1 MARGSL
7 VDPGQASCR
16 APQWWLPGGG
26 GEQMAGRAELTIPL
40 IPSGQRGPS
49 RDKLGHGGHTGARPH
64 PALAAL
70 PAVRQLWLQLLPWAP
85 RVHGHPHPLH
95 APACPGLCRVLP
107 HAVPHRGPGRQG
119 EGDSGSWDTGGAGVP
134 GVPGH
139 WGCWGS
145 VMGFQEHWR
154 CQNCQGRQEYW
165 EQQGCWECQGPGG
178 AKGEGV
184 PGVLKMQDLPVLGVP
199 GVLGMEKVLGMLGCQ
214 QSWGAGCRGC
224 QGVLGTPAAPSPRLP
239 CLQVPFS
246 AVLCEHLP
254 GGTDCERL
262 VGSSAVYRVCFGTAC
277 FHLVQAALL
286 LNVRSS
292 ADCRAQLHNGFWFLK
307 LLVLAGLCATSFF
320 IPEDGFI
327 QAWHYTGVC
336 GGFAFI
342 LIQLVLITAFAH
354 TWNKNWLTG
363 AAQDK
368 RWYLAVL
375 LATAAFYTLAS
386 AAFSFLYKFYTH
398 PAACHLN
405 KALLTLNGSL
415 CGVMSFISITP
426 CVRLK
431 QPRSGLLQSSI
442 ISCYVMY
449 LTFSALSS
457 RPPERVLYKGQNL
470 TVCFPGIRQ
479 DELQTED
486 TTVAVLGAAIMYA
499 CVLFACNEA
508 SYLAEIFGP
517 LWMVKVYSFE
527 FKKPSCC
534 FCCPEKMEEE
544 LRGGGGCS
552 NTRPRVPVS
561 QPWGAGQEAQE
572 PPCSCALPGTKQ
584 TCEQVEETN
593 GGQCIVQDEQ
603 ERVVYSYSAFH
614 FVFFLA
620 SLYVMMTLTN
630 WFSYENAVLETTFTH
645 GSWSTFWVKM
655 SSCWACVLLY
665 LWLLLSPLC
674 LRGSPQHRRS
684 SPALRVLRR
693 RRAPQ
698 RINVST

>member
-1 MARGSL
+1 LRVSTSTRILYTLLHVLASAVCCLMLSRTVA
-7 VDPGQASCR
+7 QAI
-16 APQWWLPGGG
+16 
-26 GEQMAGRAELTIPL
+26 T
-40 IPSGQRGPS
+40 
-49 RDKLGHGGHTGARPH
+49 
-64 PALAAL
+64 
-70 PAVRQLWLQLLPWAP
+70 
-85 RVHGHPHPLH
+85 
-95 APACPGLCRVLP
+95 
-107 HAVPHRGPGRQG
+107 
-119 EGDSGSWDTGGAGVP
+119 
-134 GVPGH
+134 
-139 WGCWGS
+139 
-145 VMGFQEHWR
+145 
-154 CQNCQGRQEYW
+154 
-165 EQQGCWECQGPGG
+165 
-178 AKGEGV
+178 
-184 PGVLKMQDLPVLGVP
+184 
-199 GVLGMEKVLGMLGCQ
+199 EK
-214 QSWGAGCRGC
+214 
-224 QGVLGTPAAPSPRLP
+224 
-239 CLQVPFS
+239 VPFS
-246 AVLCEHLP
+246 VVLCQHLP
-254 GGTDCERL
+254 GATDCERL

-277 FHLVQAALL
+277 FHLAQAALL

-292 ADCRAQLHNGFWFLK
+292 SDCRAQLHNGFWFLK
-307 LLVLAGLCATSFF
+307 LLVLVGLWAASFF
-320 IPEDGFI
+320 IPEDNFI

-405 KALLTLNGSL
+405 KALLAINGSL
-415 CGVMSFISITP
+415 CGIMSFISVTP

-470 TVCFPGIRQ
+470 TVCFPGLRQ

-544 LRGGGGCS
+544 LRGECSVCVGDWAEPMSQPGSASDGGCRS
-552 NTRPRVPVS
+552 CHGPAFLQAPTRH
-561 QPWGAGQEAQE
+561 
-572 PPCSCALPGTKQ
+572 
-584 TCEQVEETN
+584 
-593 GGQCIVQDEQ
+593 D
-603 ERVVYSYSAFH
+603 RVVYSYSAFH

-645 GSWSTFWVKM
+645 GSWSTFWVKA

-665 LWLLLSPLC
+665 LWLLLSPF
-674 LRGSPQHRRS
+674 
-684 SPALRVLRR
+684 
-693 RRAPQ
+693 
-698 RINVST
+698 

>member
-1 MARGSL
+1 MAGTAARG
-7 VDPGQASCR
+7 
-16 APQWWLPGGG
+16 
-26 GEQMAGRAELTIPL
+26 
-40 IPSGQRGPS
+40 
-49 RDKLGHGGHTGARPH
+49 H
-64 PALAAL
+64 
-70 PAVRQLWLQLLPWAP
+70 LL
-85 RVHGHPHPLH
+85 HPL
-95 APACPGLCRVLP
+95 L
-107 HAVPHRGPGRQG
+107 
-119 EGDSGSWDTGGAGVP
+119 
-134 GVPGH
+134 
-139 WGCWGS
+139 
-145 VMGFQEHWR
+145 F
-154 CQNCQGRQEYW
+154 
-165 EQQGCWECQGPGG
+165 
-178 AKGEGV
+178 
-184 PGVLKMQDLPVLGVP
+184 
-199 GVLGMEKVLGMLGCQ
+199 
-214 QSWGAGCRGC
+214 
-224 QGVLGTPAAPSPRLP
+224 
-239 CLQVPFS
+239 QVPFS
-246 AVLCEHLP
+246 VVLCQHLP
-254 GGTDCERL
+254 GGTDCEQL

-277 FHLVQAALL
+277 FHLAQAALL

-292 ADCRAQLHNGFWFLK
+292 SDCRAQLHNGFWLLK
-307 LLVLAGLCATSFF
+307 LLVLVALWAASFF
-320 IPEDGFI
+320 IPEDNFI
-327 QAWHYTGVC
+327 QGVSPTLSELAPWAPLLAPTC
-336 GGFAFI
+336 PVPSLPLSSSPSLALHRCLRGLRLHPYPAGADHSLCTHLEQELVSAGVPGGY
-342 LIQLVLITAFAH
+342 VPTATAH
-354 TWNKNWLTG
+354 PLFRRLTG

-375 LATAAFYTLAS
+375 LATATFYTLAS

-405 KALLTLNGSL
+405 KALLAINGSL
-415 CGVMSFISITP
+415 CGIMSFISITP

-457 RPPERVLYKGQNL
+457 RPPERVLYQGQNL
-470 TVCFPGIRQ
+470 TVCFPGVRQ

-544 LRGGGGCS
+544 LRGECS
-552 NTRPRVPVS
+552 VFMGEWAEPVS
-561 QPWGAGQEAQE
+561 QPGSAM
-572 PPCSCALPGTKQ
+572 PPHSPGTDQ
-584 TCEQVEETN
+584 TCEHVEEN
-593 GGQCIVQDEQ
+593 ARGQFIIQDEQ
-603 ERVVYSYSAFH
+603 DRVVYSYSAFH

-645 GSWSTFWVKM
+645 GSWSAFWVKV

-665 LWLLLSPLC
+665 LWLLLSPFC
-674 LRGSPQHRRS
+674 LHGSPEHRHS
-684 SPALRVLRR
+684 STGPRIVRR

>member
-1 MARGSL
+1 LRVSTGTRVL
-7 VDPGQASCR
+7 YTLLHVLASAVCC
-16 APQWWLPGGG
+16 L
-26 GEQMAGRAELTIPL
+26 ML
-40 IPSGQRGPS
+40 S
-49 RDKLGHGGHTGARPH
+49 RTVAQ
-64 PALAAL
+64 
-70 PAVRQLWLQLLPWAP
+70 AVR
-85 RVHGHPHPLH
+85 
-95 APACPGLCRVLP
+95 
-107 HAVPHRGPGRQG
+107 
-119 EGDSGSWDTGGAGVP
+119 
-134 GVPGH
+134 
-139 WGCWGS
+139 
-145 VMGFQEHWR
+145 
-154 CQNCQGRQEYW
+154 
-165 EQQGCWECQGPGG
+165 
-178 AKGEGV
+178 
-184 PGVLKMQDLPVLGVP
+184 
-199 GVLGMEKVLGMLGCQ
+199 EKL
-214 QSWGAGCRGC
+214 
-224 QGVLGTPAAPSPRLP
+224 
-239 CLQVPFS
+239 PFS
-246 AVLCEHLP
+246 AVLCKHLP
-254 GGTDCERL
+254 GGADCERL
-262 VGSSAVYRVCFGTAC
+262 VGSSAVYHVCFGTSC
-277 FHLVQAALL
+277 FHLAQAALL

-292 ADCRAQLHNGFWFLK
+292 ADCRAQLHNRFWLLK
-307 LLVLAGLCATSFF
+307 LLVLVGLCAASFF

-354 TWNKNWLTG
+354 TWNKNWLSG

-375 LATAAFYTLAS
+375 LATATFYTLAS
-386 AAFSFLYKFYTH
+386 VAFSFLYKYYTH

-405 KALLTLNGSL
+405 KVLLAVNGSL
-415 CGVMSFISITP
+415 CGIMSFISITP

-457 RPPERVLYKGQNL
+457 RPPERGGCSHVLLAAPSQDVHPSHLCLPTVLYKGQNL
-470 TVCFPGIRQ
+470 TVCFPGVRQ

-508 SYLAEIFGP
+508 SYLAEVFGP

-544 LRGGGGCS
+544 LRGGC
-552 NTRPRVPVS
+552 RV
-561 QPWGAGQEAQE
+561 GQA
-572 PPCSCALPGTKQ
+572 
-584 TCEQVEETN
+584 EETSR
-593 GGQCIVQDEQ
+593 GQCIVQDER

-645 GSWSTFWVKM
+645 GSWSTFWVKV

-665 LWLLLSPLC
+665 LWLLLSPL
-674 LRGSPQHRRS
+674 
-684 SPALRVLRR
+684 
-693 RRAPQ
+693 
-698 RINVST
+698 

>member
-1 MARGSL
+1 MAGTRARGALHSL
-7 VDPGQASCR
+7 LGQ
-16 APQWWLPGGG
+16 
-26 GEQMAGRAELTIPL
+26 
-40 IPSGQRGPS
+40 
-49 RDKLGHGGHTGARPH
+49 
-64 PALAAL
+64 
-70 PAVRQLWLQLLPWAP
+70 
-85 RVHGHPHPLH
+85 
-95 APACPGLCRVLP
+95 LCCGC
-107 HAVPHRGPGRQG
+107 GPGRG
-119 EGDSGSWDTGGAGVP
+119 LRASTGTRVLYTLLHVLVSAVCCLMLSRTAAQAVREKMP
-134 GVPGH
+134 F
-139 WGCWGS
+139 S
-145 VMGFQEHWR
+145 
-154 CQNCQGRQEYW
+154 
-165 EQQGCWECQGPGG
+165 
-178 AKGEGV
+178 
-184 PGVLKMQDLPVLGVP
+184 GVL
-199 GVLGMEKVLGMLGCQ
+199 CQ
-214 QSWGAGCRGC
+214 
-224 QGVLGTPAAPSPRLP
+224 
-239 CLQVPFS
+239 
-246 AVLCEHLP
+246 HLP
-254 GGTDCERL
+254 GDTDCAQL

-277 FHLVQAALL
+277 FHLAQAALL

-292 ADCRAQLHNGFWFLK
+292 TDCRAQLHNGFWFLK
-307 LLVLAGLCATSFF
+307 LLVLVGLCAASFF
-320 IPEDGFI
+320 LPEDSFI

-375 LATAAFYTLAS
+375 LATTAFYTLAS
-386 AAFSFLYKFYTH
+386 AAFSFLYKYYTH
-398 PAACHLN
+398 PAACQLN
-405 KALLTLNGSL
+405 KALLTVNGSL
-415 CGVMSFISITP
+415 CGIMSFISITP

-486 TTVAVLGAAIMYA
+486 TTVAILGAAIMYA

-508 SYLAEIFGP
+508 SYLAEVFGP

-544 LRGGGGCS
+544 LRG
-552 NTRPRVPVS
+552 
-561 QPWGAGQEAQE
+561 AAQE
-572 PPCSCALPGTKQ
+572 Q
-584 TCEQVEETN
+584 TCEQEEEPA
-593 GGQCIVQDEQ
+593 GGHCVFQDERD
-603 ERVVYSYSAFH
+603 RVVYSYSAFH

-630 WFSYENAVLETTFTH
+630 WFSYESAVLETTFAH
-645 GSWSTFWVKM
+645 GSWSTFWVKVA
-655 SSCWACVLLY
+655 SCWACVLLY

-674 LRGSPQHRRS
+674 LHGSPQHRRN
-684 SPALRVLRR
+684 SPALRIVRR
-693 RRAPQ
+693 RRAPH
-698 RINVST
+698 RISVST

>member
-1 MARGSL
+1 MAGTAARGHL
-7 VDPGQASCR
+7 LHPLLFQVGLGVWRGWEQGWVGRVCWARLGAALAPGIPTDR
-16 APQWWLPGGG
+16 APPQLCCGC
-26 GEQMAGRAELTIPL
+26 
-40 IPSGQRGPS
+40 
-49 RDKLGHGGHTGARPH
+49 HG
-64 PALAAL
+64 L
-70 PAVRQLWLQLLPWAP
+70 
-85 RVHGHPHPLH
+85 RVSTST
-95 APACPGLCRVLP
+95 RVLYTLL
-107 HAVPHRGPGRQG
+107 HVLASAVCCLMLSRTVAQ
-119 EGDSGSWDTGGAGVP
+119 AI
-134 GVPGH
+134 
-139 WGCWGS
+139 
-145 VMGFQEHWR
+145 
-154 CQNCQGRQEYW
+154 
-165 EQQGCWECQGPGG
+165 
-178 AKGEGV
+178 A
-184 PGVLKMQDLPVLGVP
+184 
-199 GVLGMEKVLGMLGCQ
+199 EK
-214 QSWGAGCRGC
+214 
-224 QGVLGTPAAPSPRLP
+224 
-239 CLQVPFS
+239 VPFS
-246 AVLCEHLP
+246 VVLCQHLP
-254 GGTDCERL
+254 GGTDCEQL

-277 FHLVQAALL
+277 FHLAQAALL

-292 ADCRAQLHNGFWFLK
+292 SDCRAQLHNGFWLLK
-307 LLVLAGLCATSFF
+307 LLVLVGLWAISFF
-320 IPEDGFI
+320 IPEDNFI
-327 QAWHYTGVC
+327 QAWHYTGVF

-375 LATAAFYTLAS
+375 LATATFYTLAS

-405 KALLTLNGSL
+405 KALLAINGSL
-415 CGVMSFISITP
+415 CGIMSFISITP

-457 RPPERVLYKGQNL
+457 RPPERVLYQGQNL
-470 TVCFPGIRQ
+470 TVCFPGLRQ

-508 SYLAEIFGP
+508 SYLAEVFGP

-527 FKKPSCC
+527 FKVSMGAAGLHILLLWAPQTHHLKALSQSQRGTGVSSQAQRAAHTTCPGIRQGSVWPRRPRGWVVTTLLSLQKPSCC

-544 LRGGGGCS
+544 LRG
-552 NTRPRVPVS
+552 TD
-561 QPWGAGQEAQE
+561 
-572 PPCSCALPGTKQ
+572 Q
-584 TCEQVEETN
+584 TCEQVEESAR
-593 GGQCIVQDEQ
+593 GQFIIQDEQ
-603 ERVVYSYSAFH
+603 DRVVYSYSAFH

-645 GSWSTFWVKM
+645 GSWSTFWVKV

-665 LWLLLSPLC
+665 LWLLLSPFC
-674 LRGSPQHRRS
+674 LHGSPQHRRS
-684 SPALRVLRR
+684 STGPRIVRR

-698 RINVST
+698 RINVSM

>member
-1 MARGSL
+1 MAGTAARG
-7 VDPGQASCR
+7 
-16 APQWWLPGGG
+16 
-26 GEQMAGRAELTIPL
+26 
-40 IPSGQRGPS
+40 
-49 RDKLGHGGHTGARPH
+49 H
-64 PALAAL
+64 
-70 PAVRQLWLQLLPWAP
+70 LL
-85 RVHGHPHPLH
+85 HPLLFQLCCGCH
-95 APACPGLCRVLP
+95 GLRVSTSTRILYTLL
-107 HAVPHRGPGRQG
+107 HVLASAVCCLMLSRTVAQAI
-119 EGDSGSWDTGGAGVP
+119 T
-134 GVPGH
+134 
-139 WGCWGS
+139 
-145 VMGFQEHWR
+145 
-154 CQNCQGRQEYW
+154 
-165 EQQGCWECQGPGG
+165 
-178 AKGEGV
+178 
-184 PGVLKMQDLPVLGVP
+184 
-199 GVLGMEKVLGMLGCQ
+199 EK
-214 QSWGAGCRGC
+214 
-224 QGVLGTPAAPSPRLP
+224 
-239 CLQVPFS
+239 VPFS
-246 AVLCEHLP
+246 VVLCQHLP
-254 GGTDCERL
+254 GGTNCEQL

-277 FHLVQAALL
+277 FHLAQAALL

-292 ADCRAQLHNGFWFLK
+292 SDCRAQLHNGFWLLK
-307 LLVLAGLCATSFF
+307 LLVLVGLWAASFF
-320 IPEDGFI
+320 IPEDNFI

-375 LATAAFYTLAS
+375 LATATFYTLAS

-405 KALLTLNGSL
+405 KALLAINGSL
-415 CGVMSFISITP
+415 CGIMSFISITP
-426 CVRLK
+426 CVRLSEYHTAQCAGGCHAAWPAGSCADCGPQLRASTGALEENPLLGSWPFLYLGTRRWMGEWQEGTAQGPLRAPPTSSCYSRNSSNTSIRTLAE

-470 TVCFPGIRQ
+470 TVCFPGVGQ

-508 SYLAEIFGP
+508 SYLAEVFGP

-544 LRGGGGCS
+544 LRG
-552 NTRPRVPVS
+552 TD
-561 QPWGAGQEAQE
+561 
-572 PPCSCALPGTKQ
+572 Q
-584 TCEQVEETN
+584 TCEQVEESAR
-593 GGQCIVQDEQ
+593 GQFIIEDEQ
-603 ERVVYSYSAFH
+603 DRVVYSYSAFH

-645 GSWSTFWVKM
+645 GSWSTFWVKV

-665 LWLLLSPLC
+665 LWLLLSPFC
-674 LRGSPQHRRS
+674 LHGSPQHQRS
-684 SPALRVLRR
+684 STGPRIVRR

>member
-1 MARGSL
+1 
-7 VDPGQASCR
+7 
-16 APQWWLPGGG
+16 
-26 GEQMAGRAELTIPL
+26 MAGTRAH
-40 IPSGQRGPS
+40 S
-49 RDKLGHGGHTGARPH
+49 RLLHSLLCQLCCGCGCSSCHGLRVSTSTRILYTLLHV
-64 PALAAL
+64 LASAVCCL
-70 PAVRQLWLQLLPWAP
+70 MLSRTVAQAVR
-85 RVHGHPHPLH
+85 
-95 APACPGLCRVLP
+95 
-107 HAVPHRGPGRQG
+107 
-119 EGDSGSWDTGGAGVP
+119 
-134 GVPGH
+134 
-139 WGCWGS
+139 
-145 VMGFQEHWR
+145 
-154 CQNCQGRQEYW
+154 
-165 EQQGCWECQGPGG
+165 
-178 AKGEGV
+178 
-184 PGVLKMQDLPVLGVP
+184 
-199 GVLGMEKVLGMLGCQ
+199 EK
-214 QSWGAGCRGC
+214 
-224 QGVLGTPAAPSPRLP
+224 
-239 CLQVPFS
+239 VPFS
-246 AVLCEHLP
+246 VVLCEHLP
-254 GGTDCERL
+254 GGTDCEQL

-277 FHLVQAALL
+277 FHLAQAALL

-292 ADCRAQLHNGFWFLK
+292 TDCRAQLHNGFWLLK
-307 LLVLAGLCATSFF
+307 LLVLVGLWAASFF
-320 IPEDGFI
+320 IPEDSFI

-386 AAFSFLYKFYTH
+386 AAFSFLYKYYTH

-405 KALLTLNGSL
+405 KALLTVNGSL
-415 CGVMSFISITP
+415 CGIMSFISITP

-499 CVLFACNEA
+499 CVLFAWCVYPRRGAGRAPAAPALLGMASLTGTTRGPCPQSVAQPAEPGDVLRDGRARAGRTSADGQGQRGDPRHSTAGVLQPCQIHGGGGAGCLAQGGGCPCYNFCLSPGHSNEA
-508 SYLAEIFGP
+508 SYLAEVFGP

-544 LRGGGGCS
+544 LRGGC
-552 NTRPRVPVS
+552 R
-561 QPWGAGQEAQE
+561 QA
-572 PPCSCALPGTKQ
+572 
-584 TCEQVEETN
+584 EETAR
-593 GGQCIVQDEQ
+593 GQCIIQDERD
-603 ERVVYSYSAFH
+603 RVVYSYSAFH

-665 LWLLLSPLC
+665 LWLLLSPFC
-674 LRGSPQHRRS
+674 LHGSPQHRRS
-684 SPALRVLRR
+684 SPALRIVRR
-693 RRAPQ
+693 RRAQQ
-698 RINVST
+698 RISVST

>member
-1 MARGSL
+1 LRVSTSTRILYTLLHVLASAVCCLMLSRTVA
-7 VDPGQASCR
+7 QAI
-16 APQWWLPGGG
+16 
-26 GEQMAGRAELTIPL
+26 T
-40 IPSGQRGPS
+40 
-49 RDKLGHGGHTGARPH
+49 
-64 PALAAL
+64 
-70 PAVRQLWLQLLPWAP
+70 
-85 RVHGHPHPLH
+85 
-95 APACPGLCRVLP
+95 
-107 HAVPHRGPGRQG
+107 
-119 EGDSGSWDTGGAGVP
+119 
-134 GVPGH
+134 
-139 WGCWGS
+139 
-145 VMGFQEHWR
+145 
-154 CQNCQGRQEYW
+154 
-165 EQQGCWECQGPGG
+165 
-178 AKGEGV
+178 
-184 PGVLKMQDLPVLGVP
+184 
-199 GVLGMEKVLGMLGCQ
+199 EK
-214 QSWGAGCRGC
+214 
-224 QGVLGTPAAPSPRLP
+224 
-239 CLQVPFS
+239 VPFS
-246 AVLCEHLP
+246 VVVCQHLP
-254 GGTDCERL
+254 GGTDCEQL

-277 FHLVQAALL
+277 FHLAQAALL

-292 ADCRAQLHNGFWFLK
+292 SDCRAQLHNGFWLLK
-307 LLVLAGLCATSFF
+307 LLVLVGLWAASFF
-320 IPEDGFI
+320 IPEDNFI

-375 LATAAFYTLAS
+375 LATATFYTLAS
-386 AAFSFLYKFYTH
+386 TAFSFLYKFYTH

-405 KALLTLNGSL
+405 KALLAINGSL
-415 CGVMSFISITP
+415 CGIMSFISITP

-470 TVCFPGIRQ
+470 TVCFPGVRQ

-508 SYLAEIFGP
+508 SYLAEVFGP

-544 LRGGGGCS
+544 LRGVC
-552 NTRPRVPVS
+552 RVGVGKQAEPVS
-561 QPWGAGQEAQE
+561 QPRDASERGMQELL
-572 PPCSCALPGTKQ
+572 CSCTLPGTEQ
-584 TCEQVEETN
+584 ICERVEDSAR
-593 GGQCIVQDEQ
+593 GQFIIQDEQ
-603 ERVVYSYSAFH
+603 DRVVYSYSAFH

-645 GSWSTFWVKM
+645 GSWSTFWVKV

-665 LWLLLSPLC
+665 LWLLLSPF
-674 LRGSPQHRRS
+674 
-684 SPALRVLRR
+684 
-693 RRAPQ
+693 
-698 RINVST
+698 

>member
-1 MARGSL
+1 
-7 VDPGQASCR
+7 
-16 APQWWLPGGG
+16 
-26 GEQMAGRAELTIPL
+26 MAGTRA
-40 IPSGQRGPS
+40 
-49 RDKLGHGGHTGARPH
+49 HGY
-64 PALAAL
+64 
-70 PAVRQLWLQLLPWAP
+70 LL
-85 RVHGHPHPLH
+85 HPLLSQLFCGCH
-95 APACPGLCRVLP
+95 GLRMSTNTRILYTLLHVLAS
-107 HAVPHRGPGRQG
+107 AVCCLMLSRTVAQAI
-119 EGDSGSWDTGGAGVP
+119 T
-134 GVPGH
+134 
-139 WGCWGS
+139 
-145 VMGFQEHWR
+145 
-154 CQNCQGRQEYW
+154 
-165 EQQGCWECQGPGG
+165 
-178 AKGEGV
+178 
-184 PGVLKMQDLPVLGVP
+184 
-199 GVLGMEKVLGMLGCQ
+199 EK
-214 QSWGAGCRGC
+214 
-224 QGVLGTPAAPSPRLP
+224 
-239 CLQVPFS
+239 VPFS
-246 AVLCEHLP
+246 VVLCQHLP

-262 VGSSAVYRVCFGTAC
+262 VGSLAVYRVCFGTSC
-277 FHLVQAALL
+277 FHLAQAALL

-292 ADCRAQLHNGFWFLK
+292 SDCRAQLHNGFWLLK
-307 LLVLAGLCATSFF
+307 LLALVGLWAASFF
-320 IPEDGFI
+320 IPEDNFI

-354 TWNKNWLTG
+354 TWNKNWLMG

-405 KALLTLNGSL
+405 KALLTINGSL
-415 CGVMSFISITP
+415 CGIMSFISITP

-470 TVCFPGIRQ
+470 TVCFPGVRQ

-508 SYLAEIFGP
+508 SYLAEVFGP

-527 FKKPSCC
+527 FEVSTNAAVPRVLLPQAPQTHHPKPLSQSQHGAGLSSQAQGAAQSTPTCPRAKEGSAQPPWPRGWAATTLLSLQKPSCC

-544 LRGGGGCS
+544 LRGGC
-552 NTRPRVPVS
+552 RVGAGNQAEPVS
-561 QPWGAGQEAQE
+561 QPGGASEGGMQEL
-572 PPCSCALPGTKQ
+572 PCPCALPGTEQ
-584 TCEQVEETN
+584 TCEQVEESAR
-593 GGQCIVQDEQ
+593 GQFLVQDEQ
-603 ERVVYSYSAFH
+603 DRVVYSYSAFH

-645 GSWSTFWVKM
+645 GSWSTFWVKV

-665 LWLLLSPLC
+665 LWLLLSPFC
-674 LRGSPQHRRS
+674 LHSSPQHRRS
-684 SPALRVLRR
+684 STGPRVVRR

-698 RINVST
+698 RISVST

>member
-1 MARGSL
+1 LRGSTSTRIL
-7 VDPGQASCR
+7 YTLLHVLASAVCCLMMSRTVAQAI
-16 APQWWLPGGG
+16 
-26 GEQMAGRAELTIPL
+26 T
-40 IPSGQRGPS
+40 
-49 RDKLGHGGHTGARPH
+49 
-64 PALAAL
+64 
-70 PAVRQLWLQLLPWAP
+70 
-85 RVHGHPHPLH
+85 
-95 APACPGLCRVLP
+95 
-107 HAVPHRGPGRQG
+107 
-119 EGDSGSWDTGGAGVP
+119 
-134 GVPGH
+134 
-139 WGCWGS
+139 
-145 VMGFQEHWR
+145 
-154 CQNCQGRQEYW
+154 
-165 EQQGCWECQGPGG
+165 
-178 AKGEGV
+178 
-184 PGVLKMQDLPVLGVP
+184 
-199 GVLGMEKVLGMLGCQ
+199 EK
-214 QSWGAGCRGC
+214 
-224 QGVLGTPAAPSPRLP
+224 
-239 CLQVPFS
+239 VPFS
-246 AVLCEHLP
+246 VVLCQHLP
-254 GGTDCERL
+254 GGTDCEQL

-277 FHLVQAALL
+277 FHLAQAALL

-292 ADCRAQLHNGFWFLK
+292 SDRRAQLHNGFWLPK
-307 LLVLAGLCATSFF
+307 LLVLMGLWAASFF
-320 IPEDGFI
+320 IPEDNFI
-327 QAWHYTGVC
+327 RVWHYTGVC

-375 LATAAFYTLAS
+375 LATATFYILAS
-386 AAFSFLYKFYTH
+386 GAFSFLYKFYTH

-405 KALLTLNGSL
+405 KALLAINGSL
-415 CGVMSFISITP
+415 CGIMSFISITP

-470 TVCFPGIRQ
+470 TVCFPGLQQ

-508 SYLAEIFGP
+508 SYLAEVFGP
-517 LWMVKVYSFE
+517 FWMVKVYSFE

-544 LRGGGGCS
+544 LRGECS
-552 NTRPRVPVS
+552 VCVGEWAVCVPAWECHAPTLPQAPTRH
-561 QPWGAGQEAQE
+561 
-572 PPCSCALPGTKQ
+572 
-584 TCEQVEETN
+584 
-593 GGQCIVQDEQ
+593 D
-603 ERVVYSYSAFH
+603 RVVYSYSAFH

-645 GSWSTFWVKM
+645 GSWSTFWVKV

-665 LWLLLSPLC
+665 LWLLLSP
-674 LRGSPQHRRS
+674 
-684 SPALRVLRR
+684 
-693 RRAPQ
+693 
-698 RINVST
+698 

>member
-1 MARGSL
+1 LRVSTSTRIL
-7 VDPGQASCR
+7 YTLLHVLASAVCC
-16 APQWWLPGGG
+16 L
-26 GEQMAGRAELTIPL
+26 ML
-40 IPSGQRGPS
+40 S
-49 RDKLGHGGHTGARPH
+49 HTVAQ
-64 PALAAL
+64 
-70 PAVRQLWLQLLPWAP
+70 AVR
-85 RVHGHPHPLH
+85 
-95 APACPGLCRVLP
+95 
-107 HAVPHRGPGRQG
+107 
-119 EGDSGSWDTGGAGVP
+119 
-134 GVPGH
+134 
-139 WGCWGS
+139 
-145 VMGFQEHWR
+145 
-154 CQNCQGRQEYW
+154 
-165 EQQGCWECQGPGG
+165 
-178 AKGEGV
+178 
-184 PGVLKMQDLPVLGVP
+184 
-199 GVLGMEKVLGMLGCQ
+199 EK
-214 QSWGAGCRGC
+214 
-224 QGVLGTPAAPSPRLP
+224 
-239 CLQVPFS
+239 VPFS
-246 AVLCEHLP
+246 VVLCEHLP

-277 FHLVQAALL
+277 FHLAQAALL

-292 ADCRAQLHNGFWFLK
+292 TDCRAQLHNGFWLLK
-307 LLVLAGLCATSFF
+307 LLVLVGLWAASFF
-320 IPEDGFI
+320 IPEDSFI

-386 AAFSFLYKFYTH
+386 AAFSFLYKYYTH

-405 KALLTLNGSL
+405 KALLTVNGSL
-415 CGVMSFISITP
+415 CGIMSFISITP

-457 RPPERVLYKGQNL
+457 RPPERGGCSRLLPAAPRRGTHLSHLRLPAVLYKGQNL
-470 TVCFPGIRQ
+470 TVCFPGVQQ
-479 DELQTED
+479 DDLQTED

-508 SYLAEIFGP
+508 SYLAEVFGP

-544 LRGGGGCS
+544 LRGGC
-552 NTRPRVPVS
+552 R
-561 QPWGAGQEAQE
+561 QA
-572 PPCSCALPGTKQ
+572 
-584 TCEQVEETN
+584 EETAR
-593 GGQCIVQDEQ
+593 GQCIIQDEQ
-603 ERVVYSYSAFH
+603 DRVVYSYSAFH
-614 FVFFLA
+614 FLFFLA

-665 LWLLLSPLC
+665 LWLLLSPF
-674 LRGSPQHRRS
+674 
-684 SPALRVLRR
+684 
-693 RRAPQ
+693 
-698 RINVST
+698 

>member
-1 MARGSL
+1 CGCCRGLRVSTGTRIL
-7 VDPGQASCR
+7 YTLLHVLASAVCCLMLSHTVAQAVR
-16 APQWWLPGGG
+16 EKLPF
-26 GEQMAGRAELTIPL
+26 A
-40 IPSGQRGPS
+40 
-49 RDKLGHGGHTGARPH
+49 
-64 PALAAL
+64 AAL
-70 PAVRQLWLQLLPWAP
+70 
-85 RVHGHPHPLH
+85 
-95 APACPGLCRVLP
+95 C
-107 HAVPHRGPGRQG
+107 
-119 EGDSGSWDTGGAGVP
+119 
-134 GVPGH
+134 
-139 WGCWGS
+139 
-145 VMGFQEHWR
+145 
-154 CQNCQGRQEYW
+154 
-165 EQQGCWECQGPGG
+165 
-178 AKGEGV
+178 K
-184 PGVLKMQDLPVLGVP
+184 
-199 GVLGMEKVLGMLGCQ
+199 
-214 QSWGAGCRGC
+214 
-224 QGVLGTPAAPSPRLP
+224 
-239 CLQVPFS
+239 
-246 AVLCEHLP
+246 HLP

-262 VGSSAVYRVCFGTAC
+262 VGSSAVYRVCFGTSC

-292 ADCRAQLHNGFWFLK
+292 TDCRAQLHNRFWLLK
-307 LLVLAGLCATSFF
+307 LLVLVGLCAASFF

-363 AAQDK
+363 ASQDK

-386 AAFSFLYKFYTH
+386 AAFSFLYKYYTH

-405 KALLTLNGSL
+405 KALLAVNGSL
-415 CGVMSFISITP
+415 CGIMSFISITP

-457 RPPERVLYKGQNL
+457 RPPERVFYKGQNL

-479 DELQTED
+479 DEMQTED
-486 TTVAVLGAAIMYA
+486 TTVAILGAAIMYA
-499 CVLFACNEA
+499 CVLFAWAA
-508 SYLAEIFGP
+508 SCSRTEPSSGSRGVWLPCPTRICQCAAP
-517 LWMVKVYSFE
+517 SLQ
-527 FKKPSCC
+527 KPSCC
-534 FCCPEKMEEE
+534 FCCPEKMKGE
-544 LRGGGGCS
+544 LRG
-552 NTRPRVPVS
+552 
-561 QPWGAGQEAQE
+561 
-572 PPCSCALPGTKQ
+572 
-584 TCEQVEETN
+584 EQAEETD
-593 GGQCIVQDEQ
+593 GGQCMVQDER

-645 GSWSTFWVKM
+645 GSWSTFWVKV

-674 LRGSPQHRRS
+674 
-684 SPALRVLRR
+684 
-693 RRAPQ
+693 
-698 RINVST
+698 

>member
-1 MARGSL
+1 MVGISK
-7 VDPGQASCR
+7 VWMC
-16 APQWWLPGGG
+16 W
-26 GEQMAGRAELTIPL
+26 M
-40 IPSGQRGPS
+40 
-49 RDKLGHGGHTGARPH
+49 
-64 PALAAL
+64 
-70 PAVRQLWLQLLPWAP
+70 PWALGGDGWTHQQP
-85 RVHGHPHPLH
+85 CPINHC
-95 APACPGLCRVLP
+95 AC
-107 HAVPHRGPGRQG
+107 
-119 EGDSGSWDTGGAGVP
+119 
-134 GVPGH
+134 
-139 WGCWGS
+139 
-145 VMGFQEHWR
+145 
-154 CQNCQGRQEYW
+154 
-165 EQQGCWECQGPGG
+165 
-178 AKGEGV
+178 
-184 PGVLKMQDLPVLGVP
+184 
-199 GVLGMEKVLGMLGCQ
+199 
-214 QSWGAGCRGC
+214 
-224 QGVLGTPAAPSPRLP
+224 
-239 CLQVPFS
+239 QVPFS
-246 AVLCEHLP
+246 VVLCQHLP
-254 GGTDCERL
+254 GGTDCEQL

-277 FHLVQAALL
+277 FHLAQAALL

-292 ADCRAQLHNGFWFLK
+292 SDCRAQLHNGFWVLK
-307 LLVLAGLCATSFF
+307 LLVLVGLWAASFF
-320 IPEDGFI
+320 IPEDNFI

-405 KALLTLNGSL
+405 KALLAINGSL
-415 CGVMSFISITP
+415 CGIMSFISITP

-457 RPPERVLYKGQNL
+457 RPPEKVLYQGQNL
-470 TVCFPGIRQ
+470 TVCFPGVRQ

-508 SYLAEIFGP
+508 SYLAEVFGP

-544 LRGGGGCS
+544 LRGECS
-552 NTRPRVPVS
+552 VCVQGWDSGQSLCPSLGVPC
-561 QPWGAGQEAQE
+561 PHT
-572 PPCSCALPGTKQ
+572 PPGTDQ
-584 TCEQVEETN
+584 TCEQVEESAR
-593 GGQCIVQDEQ
+593 GQFIIQDEQ
-603 ERVVYSYSAFH
+603 DRVVYSYSAFH

-645 GSWSTFWVKM
+645 GSWSAFWVKV

-665 LWLLLSPLC
+665 LWLLLSPFC
-674 LRGSPQHRRS
+674 LHGSPQHRHS
-684 SPALRVLRR
+684 STGPRMVRR
-693 RRAPQ
+693 RRTPQ

>member
-1 MARGSL
+1 LRVSTGTRIL
-7 VDPGQASCR
+7 YTLLHVLASAVCC
-16 APQWWLPGGG
+16 L
-26 GEQMAGRAELTIPL
+26 ML
-40 IPSGQRGPS
+40 S
-49 RDKLGHGGHTGARPH
+49 RTVAQ
-64 PALAAL
+64 
-70 PAVRQLWLQLLPWAP
+70 AVR
-85 RVHGHPHPLH
+85 
-95 APACPGLCRVLP
+95 
-107 HAVPHRGPGRQG
+107 
-119 EGDSGSWDTGGAGVP
+119 
-134 GVPGH
+134 
-139 WGCWGS
+139 
-145 VMGFQEHWR
+145 
-154 CQNCQGRQEYW
+154 
-165 EQQGCWECQGPGG
+165 
-178 AKGEGV
+178 
-184 PGVLKMQDLPVLGVP
+184 
-199 GVLGMEKVLGMLGCQ
+199 EKL
-214 QSWGAGCRGC
+214 
-224 QGVLGTPAAPSPRLP
+224 
-239 CLQVPFS
+239 PFS
-246 AVLCEHLP
+246 EVLCEHLP

-262 VGSSAVYRVCFGTAC
+262 VGSSAVYRVCFGTSC
-277 FHLVQAALL
+277 FHLAQAALL

-292 ADCRAQLHNGFWFLK
+292 TDCRAQLHNRFWLPK
-307 LLVLAGLCATSFF
+307 LLVLVGLCATSFF
-320 IPEDGFI
+320 IPEEGFI

-386 AAFSFLYKFYTH
+386 TAFSFLYKYYTH
-398 PAACHLN
+398 PAACQLN
-405 KALLTLNGSL
+405 KVLLAVNGSL
-415 CGVMSFISITP
+415 CGIMSFISITP

-457 RPPERVLYKGQNL
+457 RPPERGGCSHVPLAAPGRGVCPSHLHLPAVLYKGQNL
-470 TVCFPGIRQ
+470 TVCFPGVRQ

-508 SYLAEIFGP
+508 SYLAEVFGP

-534 FCCPEKMEEE
+534 FCCPKKMEEE
-544 LRGGGGCS
+544 LRGGC
-552 NTRPRVPVS
+552 RVGARQS
-561 QPWGAGQEAQE
+561 QP
-572 PPCSCALPGTKQ
+572 
-584 TCEQVEETN
+584 
-593 GGQCIVQDEQ
+593 DER

-645 GSWSTFWVKM
+645 GSWSTFWVKV

-665 LWLLLSPLC
+665 LWLLLSPL
-674 LRGSPQHRRS
+674 
-684 SPALRVLRR
+684 
-693 RRAPQ
+693 
-698 RINVST
+698 

>member
-1 MARGSL
+1 MG
-7 VDPGQASCR
+7 
-16 APQWWLPGGG
+16 
-26 GEQMAGRAELTIPL
+26 
-40 IPSGQRGPS
+40 
-49 RDKLGHGGHTGARPH
+49 TGACWVDTP
-64 PALAAL
+64 AAL
-70 PAVRQLWLQLLPWAP
+70 PIN
-85 RVHGHPHPLH
+85 HC
-95 APACPGLCRVLP
+95 AC
-107 HAVPHRGPGRQG
+107 
-119 EGDSGSWDTGGAGVP
+119 
-134 GVPGH
+134 
-139 WGCWGS
+139 
-145 VMGFQEHWR
+145 
-154 CQNCQGRQEYW
+154 
-165 EQQGCWECQGPGG
+165 
-178 AKGEGV
+178 
-184 PGVLKMQDLPVLGVP
+184 
-199 GVLGMEKVLGMLGCQ
+199 
-214 QSWGAGCRGC
+214 
-224 QGVLGTPAAPSPRLP
+224 
-239 CLQVPFS
+239 QVPFS
-246 AVLCEHLP
+246 MVLCQHLP
-254 GGTDCERL
+254 GGTDCEQL

-277 FHLVQAALL
+277 FHLAQAALL

-292 ADCRAQLHNGFWFLK
+292 SDRRAQLHNGFWLLK
-307 LLVLAGLCATSFF
+307 LLVLVGLWAASFF
-320 IPEDGFI
+320 IPEDNFI

-375 LATAAFYTLAS
+375 LVTATFYTLAS

-405 KALLTLNGSL
+405 KALLAINGSL
-415 CGVMSFISITP
+415 CGIMSFISITP

-470 TVCFPGIRQ
+470 TVCFPGVRQ

-508 SYLAEIFGP
+508 SYLAEVFGP

-534 FCCPEKMEEE
+534 FCCPDKMEEDA
-544 LRGGGGCS
+544 RG
-552 NTRPRVPVS
+552 
-561 QPWGAGQEAQE
+561 Q
-572 PPCSCALPGTKQ
+572 L
-584 TCEQVEETN
+584 
-593 GGQCIVQDEQ
+593 IIQDEQ

-630 WFSYENAVLETTFTH
+630 WFSKLVAGAQPAACLPWPH
-645 GSWSTFWVKM
+645 WGSRALPWLPWPWCIHCKY
-655 SSCWACVLLY
+655 LLQY
-665 LWLLLSPLC
+665 IILYKNL
-674 LRGSPQHRRS
+674 
-684 SPALRVLRR
+684 
-693 RRAPQ
+693 
-698 RINVST
+698 N

>member
-1 MARGSL
+1 
-7 VDPGQASCR
+7 
-16 APQWWLPGGG
+16 
-26 GEQMAGRAELTIPL
+26 MAGTRA
-40 IPSGQRGPS
+40 
-49 RDKLGHGGHTGARPH
+49 
-64 PALAAL
+64 
-70 PAVRQLWLQLLPWAP
+70 
-85 RVHGHPHPLH
+85 HGHLLHPLLFQVCCGCH
-95 APACPGLCRVLP
+95 GLRVSTSTRILYTLL
-107 HAVPHRGPGRQG
+107 HVLASAVCCLMLSRTVAQAI
-119 EGDSGSWDTGGAGVP
+119 T
-134 GVPGH
+134 
-139 WGCWGS
+139 
-145 VMGFQEHWR
+145 
-154 CQNCQGRQEYW
+154 
-165 EQQGCWECQGPGG
+165 
-178 AKGEGV
+178 
-184 PGVLKMQDLPVLGVP
+184 
-199 GVLGMEKVLGMLGCQ
+199 EK
-214 QSWGAGCRGC
+214 
-224 QGVLGTPAAPSPRLP
+224 
-239 CLQVPFS
+239 VPFS
-246 AVLCEHLP
+246 VVLCQHLP
-254 GGTDCERL
+254 GGTDCEQL

-277 FHLVQAALL
+277 FHLAQAALL

-292 ADCRAQLHNGFWFLK
+292 SDCRAQLHNGFWLLK
-307 LLVLAGLCATSFF
+307 LLVLVGLWAASFF
-320 IPEDGFI
+320 IPEDNFI
-327 QAWHYTGVC
+327 RGVSPTMSELALWAPLLAPTC
-336 GGFAFI
+336 PMLSLPLSSSPSLALHRCLWGLCLHPHPAGVDHSLCAHLEQELVSVGVLGGY
-342 LIQLVLITAFAH
+342 LPTATAYPLFH
-354 TWNKNWLTG
+354 RLTG

-375 LATAAFYTLAS
+375 LATATFYTLAS

-405 KALLTLNGSL
+405 KALLAINGSL
-415 CGVMSFISITP
+415 CGIMSFISVTP

-470 TVCFPGIRQ
+470 TVCFPGVQQ

-544 LRGGGGCS
+544 LRG
-552 NTRPRVPVS
+552 TD
-561 QPWGAGQEAQE
+561 
-572 PPCSCALPGTKQ
+572 Q
-584 TCEQVEETN
+584 TCEQVEEN
-593 GGQCIVQDEQ
+593 AKGQFIIQDEQ
-603 ERVVYSYSAFH
+603 DRVVYSYSAFH

-645 GSWSTFWVKM
+645 GSWSTFWVKV

-665 LWLLLSPLC
+665 LWLLLSPFC
-674 LRGSPQHRRS
+674 LHGSPQHRRS
-684 SPALRVLRR
+684 STGPRIVRR

>member
-1 MARGSL
+1 MPPPRPASGHVPPPEPASGACGRDRAAAAGTAGAPA
-7 VDPGQASCR
+7 VPGLSRLCCSCGCGSCR
-16 APQWWLPGGG
+16 GLRVSTSTRILYTLLHVLASAVCCL
-26 GEQMAGRAELTIPL
+26 ML
-40 IPSGQRGPS
+40 S
-49 RDKLGHGGHTGARPH
+49 RTVAQ
-64 PALAAL
+64 
-70 PAVRQLWLQLLPWAP
+70 AVR
-85 RVHGHPHPLH
+85 
-95 APACPGLCRVLP
+95 
-107 HAVPHRGPGRQG
+107 
-119 EGDSGSWDTGGAGVP
+119 
-134 GVPGH
+134 
-139 WGCWGS
+139 
-145 VMGFQEHWR
+145 
-154 CQNCQGRQEYW
+154 
-165 EQQGCWECQGPGG
+165 
-178 AKGEGV
+178 
-184 PGVLKMQDLPVLGVP
+184 
-199 GVLGMEKVLGMLGCQ
+199 EK
-214 QSWGAGCRGC
+214 
-224 QGVLGTPAAPSPRLP
+224 
-239 CLQVPFS
+239 VPFS
-246 AVLCEHLP
+246 VVLCEHLP
-254 GGTDCERL
+254 GGTDCEQL

-277 FHLVQAALL
+277 FHLAQAALL

-292 ADCRAQLHNGFWFLK
+292 TDCRARLHNRFWLLK
-307 LLVLAGLCATSFF
+307 LLLLVGLCAASFF

-327 QAWHYTGVC
+327 RAWHYAGVC

-386 AAFSFLYKFYTH
+386 AAFSFLYKYYTH

-405 KALLTLNGSL
+405 KALLTVNGSL
-415 CGVMSFISITP
+415 CGIMSFISITP

-470 TVCFPGIRQ
+470 TVCFPGVRQ

-486 TTVAVLGAAIMYA
+486 TTVAVLGATIMYA

-508 SYLAEIFGP
+508 AYLAEVFGP

-544 LRGGGGCS
+544 LRGGC
-552 NTRPRVPVS
+552 R
-561 QPWGAGQEAQE
+561 
-572 PPCSCALPGTKQ
+572 
-584 TCEQVEETN
+584 TCEQVEETAR
-593 GGQCIVQDEQ
+593 GQCLVEDERD
-603 ERVVYSYSAFH
+603 RVVYSYSAFH

-645 GSWSTFWVKM
+645 GSWSTFWVKV

-665 LWLLLSPLC
+665 LWMLLSPLC
-674 LRGSPQHRRS
+674 LCSSPQHRRS

-698 RINVST
+698 RISVST

>member
-1 MARGSL
+1 ML
-7 VDPGQASCR
+7 
-16 APQWWLPGGG
+16 
-26 GEQMAGRAELTIPL
+26 
-40 IPSGQRGPS
+40 S
-49 RDKLGHGGHTGARPH
+49 RTVAQ
-64 PALAAL
+64 
-70 PAVRQLWLQLLPWAP
+70 AVR
-85 RVHGHPHPLH
+85 
-95 APACPGLCRVLP
+95 
-107 HAVPHRGPGRQG
+107 
-119 EGDSGSWDTGGAGVP
+119 
-134 GVPGH
+134 
-139 WGCWGS
+139 
-145 VMGFQEHWR
+145 
-154 CQNCQGRQEYW
+154 
-165 EQQGCWECQGPGG
+165 
-178 AKGEGV
+178 
-184 PGVLKMQDLPVLGVP
+184 
-199 GVLGMEKVLGMLGCQ
+199 EK
-214 QSWGAGCRGC
+214 
-224 QGVLGTPAAPSPRLP
+224 
-239 CLQVPFS
+239 VPFS
-246 AVLCEHLP
+246 AVLCQHLP

-277 FHLVQAALL
+277 FHLLQAALL

-292 ADCRAQLHNGFWFLK
+292 TDCRAQLHNGYGPGQGLGAGGCRASPSCISLPRRFWLLK
-307 LLVLAGLCATSFF
+307 LLLLVGLCAASFF
-320 IPEDGFI
+320 IPEDSFI
-327 QAWHYTGVC
+327 RGASPAQPAPARSPQCPRLVPAPPPPSPPAAWHYTGVC

-386 AAFSFLYKFYTH
+386 AAFSFLYKYYTH
-398 PAACHLN
+398 PAACQLN
-405 KALLTLNGSL
+405 KALLTVNGSL
-415 CGVMSFISITP
+415 CGIVSFISITP

-470 TVCFPGIRQ
+470 TVCFPGTRQ

-544 LRGGGGCS
+544 LRG
-552 NTRPRVPVS
+552 
-561 QPWGAGQEAQE
+561 AE
-572 PPCSCALPGTKQ
+572 Q
-584 TCEQVEETN
+584 TCEPEEPA
-593 GGQCIVQDEQ
+593 GGQCLVQDERD
-603 ERVVYSYSAFH
+603 RVVYSYSAFH

-645 GSWSTFWVKM
+645 GSWSTFWVKVA
-655 SSCWACVLLY
+655 SCWACVLLY

-674 LRGSPQHRRS
+674 IHSSPQHRRS

-693 RRAPQ
+693 RRAPH
-698 RINVST
+698 RISVST

>member
-1 MARGSL
+1 MAGTRTQGRL
-7 VDPGQASCR
+7 LHLLLCQLCCGCGCRSCR
-16 APQWWLPGGG
+16 GL
-26 GEQMAGRAELTIPL
+26 RL
-40 IPSGQRGPS
+40 S
-49 RDKLGHGGHTGARPH
+49 TGTRILYTLLH
-64 PALAAL
+64 VLA
-70 PAVRQLWLQLLPWAP
+70 
-85 RVHGHPHPLH
+85 
-95 APACPGLCRVLP
+95 
-107 HAVPHRGPGRQG
+107 
-119 EGDSGSWDTGGAGVP
+119 
-134 GVPGH
+134 
-139 WGCWGS
+139 
-145 VMGFQEHWR
+145 
-154 CQNCQGRQEYW
+154 
-165 EQQGCWECQGPGG
+165 
-178 AKGEGV
+178 
-184 PGVLKMQDLPVLGVP
+184 
-199 GVLGMEKVLGMLGCQ
+199 
-214 QSWGAGCRGC
+214 
-224 QGVLGTPAAPSPRLP
+224 
-239 CLQVPFS
+239 S
-246 AVLCEHLP
+246 AVCCLMLSRTVAQAVKEKLPFWVVLCDHLP
-254 GGTDCERL
+254 GGTDCEQL

-277 FHLVQAALL
+277 FHLAQAVLL

-292 ADCRAQLHNGFWFLK
+292 TDCRAQLHNGCWFLK
-307 LLVLAGLCATSFF
+307 LLVLVGLWAASFF

-327 QAWHYTGVC
+327 QAWHYMGVC

-386 AAFSFLYKFYTH
+386 AAFSFLYKYYTH
-398 PAACHLN
+398 TAACFLN
-405 KALLTLNGSL
+405 KVLLTINGSL
-415 CGVMSFISITP
+415 CGIVSFISITP

-457 RPPERVLYKGQNL
+457 RPPERVLFKGQNV
-470 TVCFPGIRQ
+470 TVCFPSVRQ

-508 SYLAEIFGP
+508 SYLAEVFGP

-544 LRGGGGCS
+544 LRGG
-552 NTRPRVPVS
+552 
-561 QPWGAGQEAQE
+561 E
-572 PPCSCALPGTKQ
+572 L
-584 TCEQVEETN
+584 TCEQVEETT
-593 GGQCIVQDEQ
+593 GGQCIIQDERD
-603 ERVVYSYSAFH
+603 RVVYSYSAFH

-645 GSWSTFWVKM
+645 GSWATFWVKV

-674 LRGSPQHRRS
+674 LRSSPPHRRS
-684 SPALRVLRR
+684 SPVPRVLRR
-693 RRAPQ
+693 RRTPQ
-698 RINVST
+698 RINIST